1 MNVDGVGVLVTGGA
15 SGLGLATAR
24 KLAAAGAHVTIADLP
39 TSAGADLVSE
49 LGLAARFIETDVTSE
64 EQVRDAVATA
74 SAITPLRVLVH
85 TAGRGGPLRIL
96 DREGK
101 ATPLETF
108 TSIIETNLVGTYIA
122 LRLAAEA
129 MAATDPVDGE
139 RGVAVLTSST
149 AAYEGR
155 IGQVHYA
162 SSKAAIAGMT
172 LTAARDL
179 ARRLIR
185 VVTIAPGTFDTP
197 VLSRYPQQVLD
208 DLAAMVPHPARLG
221 HVDEF
226 AALAAHIVENPMLNG
241 EVIRL
246 DGALRMGP

>member
-1 MNVDGVGVLVTGGA
+1 MRIEGCGALVTGGA

-24 KLAAAGAHVTIADLP
+24 KLAASGAHVTIADLP
-39 TSAGADLVSE
+39 TSAGADVVAE
-49 LGLAARFIETDVTSE
+49 LGSSARYVEADVTSE
-64 EQVRDAVATA
+64 EQVRGAVVTA
-74 SAITPLRVLVH
+74 SEAAPLRILVH

-96 DREGK
+96 DRDGT
-101 ATPLETF
+101 ASPLETF
-108 TSIIETNLVGTYIA
+108 TDVIETNIVGTYIA

-129 MAATDPVDGE
+129 MAATEPVDGE
-139 RGVAVLTSST
+139 RGVAILTSST

-162 SSKAAIAGMT
+162 SSKAAIVGMT

-197 VLSRYPQQVLD
+197 LLARYPQNILD
-208 DLAAMVPHPARLG
+208 DLAAMVPHPSRLG

-226 AALAAHIVENPMLNG
+226 ATLAAHIVENAMLNG